1 MDFLFQQ
8 NNLLI
13 LGLAAVSGT
22 MLMVGS
28 LRKGQAADAVNVQ
41 DAVRLV
47 NRERGIFLD
56 VRAADKFREGSIAQ
70 ARNLPLDQLDDQ
82 ASSLPKERPIIVICD
97 VGQQSGS
104 AAGKLRK
111 LGFEQAVS
119 LKGGL
124 RSWTQEGL
132 PLSKTDK

>member
-1 MDFLFQQ
+1 MDFLLQQ

-13 LGLAAVSGT
+13 LGLAAISGT

-28 LRKGQAADAVNVQ
+28 LRKGQSAESVSIQ
-41 DAVRLV
+41 DAIRLV
-47 NRERGIFLD
+47 NQERGIFLD
-56 VRAADKFREGSIAQ
+56 IRPTDKYREGSIAQ
-70 ARNLPLDQLDDQ
+70 ARNIPSSELDDK
-82 ASSLPKERPIIVICD
+82 ASSLPKGRPVIVVCD
-97 VGQQSGS
+97 VGQQSAS

-124 RSWTQEGL
+124 RGWGQDGL
-132 PLSKTDK
+132 PLSKPDK